1 MSCNILQLTTEVLQL
16 VEYLGNISPC
26 WWKGNRYISETYQ
39 EFMRS
44 TALRCFSCFSQT
56 GRLSVLGGAAR
67 QGVSACWLTVYYWQ
81 IPKVVSPKRKNE
93 FGNRRVCPFGGFN
106 TDDNQSSVTFFGG
119 AQSCGPGRQK
129 QKKVSKK
136 YGECFHF
143 KPLPGVGEF
152 FIFYLFSYPLFKCRH
167 TSLTRRVWDLT
178 SIFYQY

>member
-129 QKKVSKK
+129 QKNKKFLKNMANVFILNLCLVLVSFLFLI
-136 YGECFHF
+136 YFHI
-143 KPLPGVGEF
+143 LSLSVDT
-152 FIFYLFSYPLFKCRH
+152 RH
-167 TSLTRRVWDLT
+167 
-178 SIFYQY
+178 